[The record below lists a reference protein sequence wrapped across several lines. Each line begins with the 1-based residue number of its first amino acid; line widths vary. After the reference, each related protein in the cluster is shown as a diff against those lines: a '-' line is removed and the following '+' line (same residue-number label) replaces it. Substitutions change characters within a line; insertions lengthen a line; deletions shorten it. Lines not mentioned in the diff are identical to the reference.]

1 MIELDF
7 IPAECHRRRL
17 ERRRWRRYGLLLS
30 LMVTVMGAW
39 NFAQAEA
46 TRRIARQLAE
56 AHRQQEQVRI
66 HRAGLERLIAERDS
80 LRSRQGVVGR
90 LGRTVAMD
98 AVLAELSRLIPSS
111 VTIQELAFDRW
122 AATSPATAA
131 PGVSPTTRPADGRRG
146 GSLRLAGLAADE
158 SAVSDLA
165 AALAGSPLFAD
176 VTAQPQQAADGVQS
190 GRVVFETTCRV
201 QLHEGSGR

>member
-7 IPAECHRRRL
+7 IPAEYHRRRL
-17 ERRRWRRYGLLLS
+17 ERRRWRRYGLLLA
-30 LMVTVMGAW
+30 LLVTVMGAW

-56 AHRQQEQVRI
+56 VHRQHEQVRI
-66 HRAGLERLIAERDS
+66 HRVGLERLIAERDS

-98 AVLAELSRLIPSS
+98 VVLAELSRLVPPS
-111 VTIQELAFDRW
+111 VTIRELAFDRW
-122 AATSPATAA
+122 AAISPATAA
-131 PGVSPTTRPADGRRG
+131 PGVPPTTRPANGRRSG
-146 GSLRLAGLAADE
+146 FLRLVGVATDE

-165 AALAGSPLFAD
+165 AALAGSPWFAD
-176 VTAQPQQAADGVQS
+176 VTAQPQQAAEGVLS

-201 QLHEGSGR
+201 QLHEGSRR